1 MEIYRDSKYFRP
13 LWYDRGYDP
22 FITLNKFFFRRPR
35 VRKARWRILQKRV
48 KYKNYKIF
56 QLLQRTRLKKNIF
69 IICNALYRNT
79 L

>member
-35 VRKARWRILQKRV
+35 VRKARCVFYKSGLNIKII
-48 KYKNYKIF
+48 KYFSY
-56 QLLQRTRLKKNIF
+56 
-69 IICNALYRNT
+69 CNVHD
-79 L
+79 